1 MAEAITPPS
10 DARYG
15 DGAPFDE
22 ITYLEAKL
30 ILKPARFTAVK
41 DFRAFGKIVKK
52 TAKQTGVGFDPG
64 IMRAAVDP
72 LALVDE
78 APQRHPAVAIA
89 EDDIEKDGDLL
100 SVRLDVERINLRRR
114 VVEVAPGIE
123 GNDVVIAHAG
133 RPQQRWPQGHIR
145 HS

>member
-30 ILKPARFTAVK
+30 ILKPDRFASVK

-52 TAKQTGVGFDPG
+52 TGVGFTPAKVAMPKVRG
-64 IMRAAVDP
+64 MVKSAA
-72 LALVDE
+72 
-78 APQRHPAVAIA
+78 
-89 EDDIEKDGDLL
+89 
-100 SVRLDVERINLRRR
+100 
-114 VVEVAPGIE
+114 
-123 GNDVVIAHAG
+123 
-133 RPQQRWPQGHIR
+133 
-145 HS
+145 